1 MKLSLDPFY
10 RFLLVLSALSMVS
23 TLVVV
28 LLSIVSRPLGWTL
41 RGLDSYAGFAIAAAL
56 FLALPQTLRQG
67 EHIRVTL
74 LLQKAPAALR
84 NALEYFC
91 LGSALALACYLA
103 WFSVRLVLGSYEFHD
118 VSQGA
123 DATPLW
129 IPQLSMALGCIGL
142 AVAFADALLAR
153 LTQREFFPSNDAEMA
168 RVE

>member
-1 MKLSLDPFY
+1 MKSRLEPFY
-10 RFLLVLSALSMVS
+10 QLLLALSALSMAS

-28 LLSIVSRPLGWTL
+28 LLSILSRQIGWNI
-41 RGLDSYAGFAIAAAL
+41 RGLDSYAGFAIAATL

-74 LLQKAPAALR
+74 LLQKVPPALR

-91 LGSALALACYLA
+91 LATALALSCYLA

-129 IPQLSMALGCIGL
+129 IPQLSMALGCVGL
-142 AVAFADALLAR
+142 ALAFADALLAR
-153 LTQREFFPSNDAEMA
+153 LTGREFFPANDAEMA
-168 RVE
+168 HVE

>member
-1 MKLSLDPFY
+1 MKSRLEPFY
-10 RFLLVLSALSMVS
+10 QLLLALSALSMAS

-28 LLSIVSRPLGWTL
+28 LLSILSRQIGWNI
-41 RGLDSYAGFAIAAAL
+41 RGLDSYAGFAIAATL

-67 EHIRVTL
+67 EHIRVSL
-74 LLQKAPAALR
+74 LLQKAPPRLR

-91 LGSALALACYLA
+91 LGTALALSGYLA

-142 AVAFADALLAR
+142 ALAFADALLAR
-153 LTQREFFPSNDAEMA
+153 LTGREFFPSNDAEMA
-168 RVE
+168 HVE